1 MKKKYLR
8 KKYLLN
14 GIYGVG
20 TFKEVK
26 ELFRADYV
34 AVKDTD
40 KQKAMEL
47 FRKYILAITFRSSP
61 KSIATSLSRLRSIIK
76 EEGGKYEADTL
87 KTFWL
92 HNLHPFN
99 SAESRKKE
107 IELTKAIKSPFNNHK
122 DGKDALRKYIDME
135 FISCVLNDIEPI
147 IKKSFKQEVTI
158 KEAWER
164 LILKYEKKVPNS
176 QILIYKSV
184 TVQDKKIVLEF
195 DYKIKEHDE

>member
-1 MKKKYLR
+1 MKPSKKKNYLR

-14 GIYGVG
+14 GIYGVD

-26 ELFRADYV
+26 ELFRADYI

-40 KQKAMEL
+40 KEKSMEL

-61 KSIATSLSRLRSIIK
+61 KSIATSLSRLRSVVK
-76 EEGGKYEADTL
+76 EEGGKYKTDTL
-87 KTFWL
+87 NSFWL

-99 SAESRKKE
+99 SNESRKKE
-107 IELTKAIKSPFNNHK
+107 IELAKSIKSPFNDHI
-122 DGKDALRKYIDME
+122 DGSNCLSSYIDNE
-135 FISCVLNDIEPI
+135 FISCVLTGIKPV

-164 LILKYEKKVPNS
+164 LMLKYEKKVPNP

-184 TVQDKKIVLEF
+184 TLQDKKIVLEF
-195 DYKIKEHDE
+195 DYKK